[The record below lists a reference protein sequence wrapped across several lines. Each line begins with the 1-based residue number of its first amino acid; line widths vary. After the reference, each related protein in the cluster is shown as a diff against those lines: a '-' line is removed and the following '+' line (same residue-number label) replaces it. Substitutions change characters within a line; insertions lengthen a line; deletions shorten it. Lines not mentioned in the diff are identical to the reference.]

1 MRDACCSRRCIPPIL
16 LAVNGV
22 RPPPSP
28 AMTAGTLVM
37 HGVLPRTRPADREH
51 TDRDDRARHLG
62 AECCSPGCSACNRD
76 PAVASG
82 VATRRP
88 AAASDLRHDAQL
100 PRSLRQRGAF
110 DHRPPR
116 DPPRRAARAA
126 QALAATTA
134 LGALF
139 LGVQGVEWSRLIH
152 HGLTLGSSQYGGRLL
167 RPDRL
172 PRRHVL
178 AAVMWL
184 STVTLLAF
192 REHYRADAYA
202 GLEMCA
208 IYWYFVAALWGVL
221 FSGRLP
227 VLTS

>member
-1 MRDACCSRRCIPPIL
+1 
-16 LAVNGV
+16 
-22 RPPPSP
+22 
-28 AMTAGTLVM
+28 MTAGTLVM
-37 HGVLPRTRPADREH
+37 PRRPPLERVPPIASTRIAMIALVTSELMLFAGLLGMYIVIRLSHPVWPPADQPRLPIFV
-51 TDRDDRARHLG
+51 TTLNSLALFASVVPLTAALRAIRRDAR
-62 AECCSPGCSACNRD
+62 R
-76 PAVASG
+76 
-82 VATRRP
+82 
-88 AAASDLRHDAQL
+88 
-100 PRSLRQRGAF
+100 
-110 DHRPPR
+110 
-116 DPPRRAARAA
+116 RAA

-152 HGLTLGSSQYGGRLL
+152 HGLTLGSSQYGAAFYVLIGCHAV
-167 RPDRL
+167 
-172 PRRHVL
+172 HVL

-221 FSGRLP
+221 FP
-227 VLTS
+227 VVYLY

>member
-1 MRDACCSRRCIPPIL
+1 
-16 LAVNGV
+16 
-22 RPPPSP
+22 
-28 AMTAGTLVM
+28 MTAGTLVM
-37 HGVLPRTRPADREH
+37 PRRPPLERVPPIASTRIAMIALVSSELMLFAGLLGMYIVIRLSHPVWPPADQPRLPIFV
-51 TDRDDRARHLG
+51 TTLNSLALFASVVPLTAALRAIRRDAR
-62 AECCSPGCSACNRD
+62 R
-76 PAVASG
+76 
-82 VATRRP
+82 
-88 AAASDLRHDAQL
+88 
-100 PRSLRQRGAF
+100 
-110 DHRPPR
+110 
-116 DPPRRAARAA
+116 RAA

-152 HGLTLGSSQYGGRLL
+152 HGLTLGSSQYGAAFYVLIGCHAV
-167 RPDRL
+167 
-172 PRRHVL
+172 HVL

-221 FSGRLP
+221 FP
-227 VLTS
+227 VVYLY